1 MFVIRDFN
9 EKQFFD
15 SYFQGLYHAYT
26 LSHTVKT
33 LISLHSTLRVA
44 IKSEC
49 MLVLYR
55 YTELLKVIE
64 LTYHRHAMALAPYF
78 NSIMQF
84 HSQRLLKIIGIAK
97 VNSRIEDSFLL
108 IVFCRNE
115 LHLQRTRDL
124 LTNKSMFSQHWCSQ
138 NHHWMDLVGKYRS
151 NFKRKNFVCSLRYKR
166 TFISL
171 SFSICIWLSISMRLT
186 FFSKWIHV
194 PCFFLS

>member
-1 MFVIRDFN
+1 MKSNFDF
-9 EKQFFD
+9 
-15 SYFQGLYHAYT
+15 YFQGLYHAYT

-33 LISLHSTLRVA
+33 LISLHSTLRVP

-64 LTYHRHAMALAPYF
+64 LTYHRHAMAIAPYF

-97 VNSRIEDSFLL
+97 VNSPFLFVCSTSL
-108 IVFCRNE
+108 LFVFCRNE

-124 LTNKSMFSQHWCSQ
+124 LTNKSMFSQHWFLQ
-138 NHHWMDLVGKYRS
+138 NHR
-151 NFKRKNFVCSLRYKR
+151 
-166 TFISL
+166 
-171 SFSICIWLSISMRLT
+171 
-186 FFSKWIHV
+186 
-194 PCFFLS
+194 